1 MSWKY
6 KTFVITILSLLVV
19 ANAFGNKQRKDQP
32 NVIIIFADDLGYG
45 DLSCYGNPTIH
56 TPNLD
61 QMASEGAKLTQ
72 FYVGSPVCTP
82 SRAALLTGCYPKRVG
97 LHQGVLFP
105 QSETGLNP
113 DETTIAELLKKQDYS
128 TACIGK
134 WHLGHHPEFMPL
146 NQGFDVFYGFPYS
159 NDMSRKEQLIMN
171 PRSKYPY
178 HLPWLSQKDT
188 LDVDP
193 DQSVVTRELTN
204 KSLEFIEKN
213 QHNNFFLYLA
223 YPMPH
228 IPLYA
233 SSKFIGSSPRG
244 LYGDVITELD
254 WGVGQ
259 VLNQLRKLN
268 LDKNTLVVFTSDNG
282 PWKVYKTE
290 GGSSGPLR
298 GAKGT
303 IWEGGVRE
311 PAIFWWPG
319 QIESRQQIMNLVT
332 SMDLLPTIATIC
344 HADLPQNTIDGRD
357 ISKLLLGTGDVADK
371 PFVYYTKH
379 GDLAGVRVGA
389 YKLIS
394 DGKSFFLY
402 NVEED
407 ISEQYDLKDKEPAQF
422 HRLMELMKKLDN
434 KITEGMRPVGRI

>member
-1 MSWKY
+1 MNRISKQ
-6 KTFVITILSLLVV
+6 FLMAVICLLTVSNV
-19 ANAFGNKQRKDQP
+19 FSKKNNGSKP

-61 QMASEGAKLTQ
+61 QMAYEGAKLTQ

-97 LHQGVLFP
+97 LHKGVLYP
-105 QSETGLNP
+105 HSETGLNP
-113 DETTIAELLKKQDYS
+113 DEATIAELLKEESYK

-134 WHLGHHPEFMPL
+134 WHLGHHPQFMPL

-171 PRSKYPY
+171 QRSKYPY

-188 LDVDP
+188 LHVDP

-204 KSLEFIEKN
+204 KSLAFIKEN
-213 QHNNFFLYLA
+213 QDNNFFLYLA

-233 SSKFIGSSPRG
+233 SRKFRGTSPRG
-244 LYGDVITELD
+244 LYGDVISELD

-259 VLNQLRKLN
+259 VLDQLRELN
-268 LDKNTLVVFTSDNG
+268 LDENTLVVFTSDNG

-303 IWEGGVRE
+303 TWEGGVRE

-319 QIESRQQIMNLVT
+319 QIDERQQITDVVT
-332 SMDLLPTIATIC
+332 AMDLLPTIASIC
-344 HADLPQNTIDGRD
+344 GANLPVNTIDGRD
-357 ISKLLLGTGDVADK
+357 ISNLLIGTGNIADM
-371 PFVYYTKH
+371 PFVYYTKQ
-379 GDLAGVRVGA
+379 GKLAGVRVGQ

-394 DGKSFFLY
+394 DGKEFFLY

-407 ISEQYDLKDKEPAQF
+407 ISEKYDLKSKEPGRF
-422 HRLMELMKKLDN
+422 DRLMQLMNRLDT
-434 KITEGMRPVGRI
+434 KITEGIRPVGTI